1 MDGAL
6 HLHEMSTEPSPGSE
20 RVLRETLL
28 KGVRGLATV
37 GQGKFQSALITGNH
51 TEWSS
56 HVPFRRPQTSVC
68 PVLTNS
74 NGSRMIR
81 VTEKA

>member
-1 MDGAL
+1 MDCAL

-28 KGVRGLATV
+28 KGVRGPATV
-37 GQGKFQSALITGNH
+37 GQGKFQSALITGDH

-56 HVPFRRPQTSVC
+56 HMPFGRRQISVC
-68 PVLTNS
+68 PELTNS
-74 NGSRMIR
+74 NRSRMNR

>member
-20 RVLRETLL
+20 RVLRETLV

-37 GQGKFQSALITGNH
+37 GQGKFQSALIADDH

-56 HVPFRRPQTSVC
+56 CVPFGRRQTSVC
-68 PVLTNS
+68 P
-74 NGSRMIR
+74 
-81 VTEKA
+81 AAHQY